1 MLCPLRHLSPIF
13 LRFHFLPPPSVPA
26 HLPQEDDWQD
36 LGRRMFLHKGP
47 TLAHVS
53 TSLFLLETLAKDRS
67 GR

>member
-1 MLCPLRHLSPIF
+1 MPSEAPLSY
-13 LRFHFLPPPSVPA
+13 LPEVSLPATPVPA

-53 TSLFLLETLAKDRS
+53 TSLFLLKTLAEDRS